1 MNSNKA
7 GASYSRNGASL
18 MRGDDCAMCRVAPG
32 RGSDRDIEQR
42 CLRCIVKA
50 RCALGVQRASR
61 HVMPHGIAVG

>member
-7 GASYSRNGASL
+7 AAFDGTNGASL
-18 MRGDDCAMCRVAPG
+18 MRGDDCATCRVAPG

-42 CLRCIVKA
+42 CLRCIAKA

-61 HVMPHGIAVG
+61 NVMPHGIAVG